1 VRPRRPSA
9 ASFGFVAAAC
19 FRARFLGGV
28 GGGGDERVDAPC
40 PQERSGELRGL
51 GSRHAVVGSLAW
63 QNPRPDERQ
72 LPEQNAQGERAAAGV
87 RATVTFSLLL
97 SKPFLQKRMQNIA
110 RVYLNE

>member
-1 VRPRRPSA
+1 
-9 ASFGFVAAAC
+9 
-19 FRARFLGGV
+19 
-28 GGGGDERVDAPC
+28 
-40 PQERSGELRGL
+40 
-51 GSRHAVVGSLAW
+51 VVGSLAW